1 MTDNSK
7 IISELNG
14 LVEKCCDGVTGY
26 KNAAENSNSVPL
38 RNFFHAK
45 SNQRDRFASDLK
57 SEIRRMG
64 GEVKDTD
71 GSALGTMHRMWM
83 DIKTAFSTN
92 IEETVLDACENGEE
106 SIIEDYDHM
115 LNEHLMEANTR
126 NLLQSQRNE
135 IARTKRTI
143 EFLEDVHE

>member
-26 KNAAENSNSVPL
+26 KNAAENSNSVSL
-38 RNFFHAK
+38 KNFFHAK
-45 SNQRDRFASDLK
+45 SNQRDRFASELK

-71 GSALGTMHRMWM
+71 GSAMGTMHRTWM
-83 DIKTAFSTN
+83 DIKSAFSTN
-92 IEETVLDACENGEE
+92 VEETVLDACENGEE
-106 SIIEDYDHM
+106 SIIEDYDHV
-115 LNEHLMEANTR
+115 LNAHTLNANTR
-126 NLLQSQRNE
+126 NVLQSQRNE

-143 EFLEDVHE
+143 ESLEEAYD